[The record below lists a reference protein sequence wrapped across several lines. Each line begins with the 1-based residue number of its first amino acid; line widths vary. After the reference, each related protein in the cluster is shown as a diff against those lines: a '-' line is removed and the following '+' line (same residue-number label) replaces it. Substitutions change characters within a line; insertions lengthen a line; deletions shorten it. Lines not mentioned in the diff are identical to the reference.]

1 MIILLPSKRVQR
13 TPVKVSTVDSRREFS
28 VLEGNERR
36 TSPRRR
42 SALLLG
48 SKDQNCSPWGA
59 FHYSCRVIVVI
70 VIVVV
75 VVVVAVVVVVVVV
88 VIVVIVVVVLV
99 VIIVVLVAAV
109 CGVNSNQEYLPVLQH
124 EHEHEQEHEQ
134 EEQQA
139 ASSGKARRGDDEAA
153 PGIPIKRSTLDLMLA
168 DINGNLADLRSEA
181 MASQRFC
188 LRWNNHQ
195 SNLLSVFDQLLH
207 DESFVDVTLAVEGQ
221 LLRAHKMV
229 LSACSPYFQALFV
242 GHPDKHP
249 IVILKDVP
257 YVDMRSLL
265 DFMYRG
271 EVSVNAVPPPP
282 PNLHRINQIGP
293 HHHVSQKRMHHMSS
307 HPLLGS
313 ALSAPKRK
321 RGRPRKLSG
330 SSDTPISEL
339 SAQEL
344 HSGADLVQGSPEM
357 MEMKMSIDFQA
368 EGAGNAG
375 RSSAGSAAASNAAN
389 SSAAANL
396 PASSSLPSARK
407 DEPTEN
413 GTDTPESL
421 TPRVKREPE
430 PTPSTSAQDSEET
443 SSGGGSQSPTHI
455 RINFERCFRKEY
467 SASSLQGKTQSS
479 SSAATASMEDSQ
491 QYSDSES
498 EQKVSK
504 ENLSSAI
511 FNLVAGESEIS
522 QSDFEGS
529 FKVENERTEGSV
541 RDFCVK
547 EGDVYRCTV
556 CHRTY
561 THISNFCR
569 HYVTSHKPNVKYYP
583 CPVCFK
589 EFTRKDNMVAHV
601 KIIHSLKPHMSLS
614 SSGSGSMG
622 QQRDRVDA
630 FGIIWP
636 MVLSLS
642 FHPFFSNSNSILHAP
657 KEKKNIVHIFTM
669 KYRIHS
675 HLCFTSTVTSRF
687 TDLDLFTEFSSGSGK
702 SEGDGWK
709 EKCRNLGG
717 STNQS
722 SSADASSGKS
732 SSNATAT
739 ASSSSSSSSST
750 TTSSSSSSTASSS
763 GTTTTTTTSTRSPSV
778 SPATGRSGNT
788 AQNSGGSSSSG
799 GQPGADHQLVG
810 ERPPDRFQRHAFLY
824 HEGHQRKVFPCPV
837 CGKEFSRPDK
847 MKNHMKTVHDCFMP
861 KDCVVPA
868 RVSRINNNLASWKEE
883 GLLTQKYKRK

>member
-1 MIILLPSKRVQR
+1 
-13 TPVKVSTVDSRREFS
+13 
-28 VLEGNERR
+28 
-36 TSPRRR
+36 
-42 SALLLG
+42 
-48 SKDQNCSPWGA
+48 
-59 FHYSCRVIVVI
+59 
-70 VIVVV
+70 
-75 VVVVAVVVVVVVV
+75 
-88 VIVVIVVVVLV
+88 
-99 VIIVVLVAAV
+99 
-109 CGVNSNQEYLPVLQH
+109 
-124 EHEHEQEHEQ
+124 
-134 EEQQA
+134 
-139 ASSGKARRGDDEAA
+139 
-153 PGIPIKRSTLDLMLA
+153 MLA

-271 EVSVNAVPPPP
+271 EVSVDQDRLTAFLRVAESLRIKGLTEVNEDKCDLPSITSSLLGNQNAVPPPP

-430 PTPSTSAQDSEET
+430 PTPSTSAQASDETFARPHSRQGSE
-443 SSGGGSQSPTHI
+443 G
-455 RINFERCFRKEY
+455 
-467 SASSLQGKTQSS
+467 
-479 SSAATASMEDSQ
+479 
-491 QYSDSES
+491 
-498 EQKVSK
+498 
-504 ENLSSAI
+504 
-511 FNLVAGESEIS
+511 
-522 QSDFEGS
+522 
-529 FKVENERTEGSV
+529 FK
-541 RDFCVK
+541 
-547 EGDVYRCTV
+547 
-556 CHRTY
+556 
-561 THISNFCR
+561 
-569 HYVTSHKPNVKYYP
+569 
-583 CPVCFK
+583 
-589 EFTRKDNMVAHV
+589 
-601 KIIHSLKPHMSLS
+601 
-614 SSGSGSMG
+614 
-622 QQRDRVDA
+622 Q
-630 FGIIWP
+630 
-636 MVLSLS
+636 
-642 FHPFFSNSNSILHAP
+642 
-657 KEKKNIVHIFTM
+657 
-669 KYRIHS
+669 
-675 HLCFTSTVTSRF
+675 
-687 TDLDLFTEFSSGSGK
+687 EFSSGSGK

-799 GQPGADHQLVG
+799 GSPAPTTNSSASGHQIGTMSAPPGRQVPKRRMRRRATSHSQDPAEQLTEMSVRG
-810 ERPPDRFQRHAFLY
+810 LNLFRYASISEGVYQCTECAKLDIQKTFKNKYSFQRHAFLY

-861 KDCVVPA
+861 KDCVVPFGFFL
-868 RVSRINNNLASWKEE
+868 SP
-883 GLLTQKYKRK
+883 